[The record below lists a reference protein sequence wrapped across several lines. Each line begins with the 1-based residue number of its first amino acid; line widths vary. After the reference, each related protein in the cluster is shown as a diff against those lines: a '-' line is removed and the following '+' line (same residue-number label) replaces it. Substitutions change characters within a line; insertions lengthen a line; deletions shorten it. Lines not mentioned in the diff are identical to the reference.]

1 MNKNIIGILM
11 LLGMALFSAVPIAS
25 ASGHDI
31 GVIAYP
37 VERSLNFNNPPAT
50 ISFEVA
56 IFNLGCYTETG
67 ISLIIQE
74 PRTGK
79 TLYYN
84 ENQVPSLD
92 SWHESRF
99 IIDIP
104 VSEIDPPAPGNRWT
118 TEDFHFTSIQDA
130 YYLDWETWNNY
141 HSVTMKVK
149 PPRK

>member
-1 MNKNIIGILM
+1 MNKKSIGVLM
-11 LLGMALFSAVPIAS
+11 LLNIVLLSAAPMAS
-25 ASGHDI
+25 AGSHDI
-31 GVIAYP
+31 GVVAYS
-37 VERSLNFNNPPAT
+37 VDRSLDFNKPHSMT
-50 ISFEVA
+50 FKIS

-92 SWHESRF
+92 SWRESRF
-99 IIDIP
+99 IIEIP
-104 VSEIDPPAPGNRWT
+104 ASEIDPPAPGNRWT
-118 TEDFHFTSIQDA
+118 TEDFHFTAIQDA

-141 HSVTMKVK
+141 DSVTVEVK